1 MLILIWLL
9 FAAHV
14 LCYAVTFPDLSDNE
28 RIGGALFTIALLSA
42 CLLASSL

>member
-9 FAAHV
+9 FTAHV

-28 RIGGALFTIALLSA
+28 RVGGAAFTVALLAA